1 MERLLILTK
10 KILHYMELVK
20 KELNYASKF
29 SESTEISSRLRQM
42 IKESGI
48 TQREFCDTI
57 GISTGHLSKVL
68 TNRAIPSGA
77 MLIAIANSGYDVQW
91 ILSGDSGKMQLQERD
106 LEIEK
111 LKFIVKELKSLINY
125 NMKN

>member
-1 MERLLILTK
+1 
-10 KILHYMELVK
+10 MELES
-20 KELNYASKF
+20 KELNYASNF
-29 SESTEISSRLRQM
+29 SESAEISLRLRQM

-68 TNRAIPSGA
+68 TNRAIHSGA

-91 ILSGDSGKMQLQERD
+91 ILSGESGKMKLKERD

-111 LKFIVKELKSLINY
+111 LEFIVKELKSLINY

>member
-1 MERLLILTK
+1 
-10 KILHYMELVK
+10 
-20 KELNYASKF
+20 
-29 SESTEISSRLRQM
+29 M
-42 IKESGI
+42 IKGHHI

-77 MLIAIANSGYDVQW
+77 MLIAIANEGYDVNW
-91 ILSGDSGKMQLQERD
+91 ILTGQSCKIQLKERD

-111 LKFIVKELKSLINY
+111 LGLIVNELKSLINF